1 MILKEADRMKITEP
15 SLEHEVATEG
25 RLLYG

>member
-15 SLEHEVATEG
+15 SLEHGVATEG
-25 RLLYG
+25 RLLY